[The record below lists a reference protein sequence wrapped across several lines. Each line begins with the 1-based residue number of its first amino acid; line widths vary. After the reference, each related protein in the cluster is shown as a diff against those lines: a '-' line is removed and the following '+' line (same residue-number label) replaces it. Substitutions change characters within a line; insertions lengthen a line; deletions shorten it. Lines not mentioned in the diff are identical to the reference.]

1 MWLSAIMSDRKPQ
14 DQDKFIIRL
23 PKGMRSRIKRA
34 ADANGRSMNA
44 EVVAALLDWFP
55 DPTAEEYLAWL
66 HRELEALRGVVQST
80 RAPDEQ
86 KALASKAMAEVRQ
99 KIIDLIDGKSDPATF
114 EEEIARLSDFHATK
128 SENGRR

>member
-14 DQDKFIIRL
+14 DQDKFIVRL
-23 PKGMRSRIKRA
+23 PEGMRGRIKRA

-66 HRELEALRGVVQST
+66 HRELEGLRGVVESP
-80 RAPDEQ
+80 RAADEQ

-99 KIIDLIDGKSDPATF
+99 KIIDLIDGKADPATF
-114 EEEIARLSDFHATK
+114 EDEIARLSDFHATK
-128 SENGRR
+128 R

>member
-14 DQDKFIIRL
+14 DQDKFIVRL
-23 PKGMRSRIKRA
+23 PEGMRGRIKRA

-66 HRELEALRGVVQST
+66 HRELEGLRGVVESP
-80 RAPDEQ
+80 RAADEQ

-99 KIIDLIDGKSDPATF
+99 KIIDLIDGKADPAAF
-114 EEEIARLSDFHATK
+114 EEEIARLSDYHAL
-128 SENGRR
+128 RR

>member
-1 MWLSAIMSDRKPQ
+1 MSDRKPQ
-14 DQDKFIIRL
+14 DQDKFIVRL
-23 PKGMRSRIKRA
+23 PEGMRGRIKRA

-66 HRELEALRGVVQST
+66 HRELEGLRGVVESP
-80 RAPDEQ
+80 RAADEQ

-99 KIIDLIDGKSDPATF
+99 KIIDLIDGKADPAAF
-114 EEEIARLSDFHATK
+114 EEEIARLSDYHAL
-128 SENGRR
+128 RR

>member
-1 MWLSAIMSDRKPQ
+1 MTDRKPQ

-23 PKGMRSRIKRA
+23 PEGMRGRIKRA

-66 HRELEALRGVVQST
+66 HRELEALRQVVQNT
-80 RAPDEQ
+80 RAAEEQ
-86 KALASKAMAEVRQ
+86 KALASNAMAEVRQ
-99 KIIDLIDGKSDPATF
+99 KIIDLIDGKADPATF
-114 EEEIARLSDFHATK
+114 EEEIARLSDYHATK
-128 SENGRR
+128 R